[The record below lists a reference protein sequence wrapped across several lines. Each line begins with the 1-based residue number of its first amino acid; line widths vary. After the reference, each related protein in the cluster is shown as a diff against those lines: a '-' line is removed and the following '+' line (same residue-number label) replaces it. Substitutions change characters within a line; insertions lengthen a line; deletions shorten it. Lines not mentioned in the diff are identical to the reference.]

1 MRYKSKW
8 ASGFTLVEL
17 LVVIAIIGILVALL
31 LPAVQAARES
41 ARRMQCV
48 NQMKQF
54 GLAAQNHVDTFGF
67 FPTGG
72 VSSGVIIEDYAEA
85 DRPFSAPKQGLS
97 WGFQLLPYL
106 EEGAIA
112 DLTTSAALR
121 TSSVS
126 LYNCPSRRGPVQNTA
141 GDPDDTFTYYGRWL
155 WDYAAL
161 APGPTRSELEAAGFT
176 GTFEQYVDQF
186 VGGNVPGFWGMFS
199 GPTLN
204 IQPASQLTGNY
215 VGYLGVTV
223 RSSYFV
229 KGKTGFNGSPV
240 VTDLGYTPPTKMSRI
255 TDGTSK
261 TGVYCEKRVGVNQY
275 AGSSPADDAGWS
287 DGWDFDTVRS
297 TLSPPT
303 PDSGDLPDGFKG
315 SVTAGSAHPGG
326 LNVAFADGSVRSLN
340 YDIDLETFN
349 QIGHRSDGE
358 VITEDY

>member
-1 MRYKSKW
+1 MLFEFKRSR
-8 ASGFTLVEL
+8 GFTLVEL

-41 ARRMQCV
+41 ARRLQCI

-54 GLAAQNHVDTFGF
+54 GIAAQNHVDTFGF

-72 VSSGVIIEDYAEA
+72 VSSGVIIEDYAESG
-85 DRPFSAPKQGLS
+85 RPFRAPKQGLS

-112 DLTTSAALR
+112 DLGTSAQLR
-121 TSSVS
+121 TSSVG
-126 LYNCPSRRGPVQNTA
+126 LYNCPSRRAPVQNTV
-141 GDPDDTFTYYGRWL
+141 GDPDDEFTFYGRWL
-155 WDYAAL
+155 WDYATL
-161 APGPTRSELEAAGFT
+161 APGPTRSELTAAGFT

-186 VGGNVPGFWGMFS
+186 VGGNVPGFWGMFA

-204 IQPASQLTGNY
+204 TQPASQLVGNY
-215 VGYLGVTV
+215 VGYRGVTV

-229 KGKTGFNGSPV
+229 KGKTGFNGAPE
-240 VTDLGYTPPTKMSRI
+240 VTDLGFDPPTKMARI

-261 TGVYCEKRVGVNQY
+261 TGVYCEKRVSVTQY
-275 AGSSPADDAGWS
+275 EGSRPADDAGWS

-297 TLSPPT
+297 TLAPPT
-303 PDSGDLPDGFKG
+303 SDSGDVPDGFKG

-326 LNVAFADGSVRSLN
+326 FNVAFADGSVQSLS
-340 YDIDLETFN
+340 YDVELETFN